1 MSPRPILKHSSAH
14 HQSHHP
20 HGVHFPP
27 SPSLTRTFTAH
38 SAAAYDRSPII
49 VTPNSCALPERGCP
63 GRTYLLDE
71 TDDTKPPPS
80 RYPRGI
86 AYARDYH
93 PRALA
98 FASSTNMVPQLI
110 PDMSSESEESD
121 GFSSIPAQLPTSYP
135 ITTNAKKHGQYS
147 DLPSLNVSMV
157 NPYSSNSSYTPAA
170 DDINNYLPYPH
181 PSPISS
187 PSPSGY
193 HWGAHSDGIH
203 NSQKPRRKKD
213 GRRHDS
219 SRDPDRIPGCGAVDV
234 PALAYGIGSLS
245 IPPPSPIAYS
255 SSNSPT
261 SPSSSPRKK
270 GVRRHHGVAHP
281 PTTSFVGGGFGG
293 HDDGCLGGF

>member
-1 MSPRPILKHSSAH
+1 MSPRPILKHPSAH
-14 HQSHHP
+14 HHPQSH

-38 SAAAYDRSPII
+38 SAAAYDRSPIT

-71 TDDTKPPPS
+71 TDDTKPQPS

-121 GFSSIPAQLPTSYP
+121 GFSGIPAQLPTNYP
-135 ITTNAKKHGQYS
+135 MTTNAKKHGQYS
-147 DLPSLNVSMV
+147 DLPSLNV
-157 NPYSSNSSYTPAA
+157 NPYSSNPSYTPAR
-170 DDINNYLPYPH
+170 DDHNSYSPYPP
-181 PSPISS
+181 PSPILP

-219 SRDPDRIPGCGAVDV
+219 SRDPDRIPGSGAVDV
-234 PALAYGIGSLS
+234 PALGFGISSLS
-245 IPPPSPIAYS
+245 ILPPSPIAYS

-261 SPSSSPRKK
+261 SPSSPPRKK
-270 GVRRHHGVAHP
+270 GVRRHHG
-281 PTTSFVGGGFGG
+281 PTSSFVGGGFGV